1 MKAGALASQQT
12 PWKRKAFKSHSR
24 FYSSPG
30 FTLHRFSQHFK
41 GSIFVQPREECKL
54 ASCFQR
60 RDINPER
67 AAGLTEEV
75 ERRTRS
81 WGAKLE
87 SPYSARPA
95 LSAHTKGTAL
105 KPLQKGRATVPLS
118 MQTASYKYPP
128 RLEVQR
134 IQQLALKW
142 KLQLTEQASFSLSLP
157 EPRKELKG
165 PKASTTK
172 PVSKSPTTS
181 GWVAR
186 GELPL
191 SSILATEPFL
201 NSALRRGPLAMCSEG
216 RPGKLS
222 QEEAEGRL
230 RLRCPSGLFKSF
242 YILLKF
248 FTLQRLYGTQIQIQH
263 SSVTWLK
270 SGGSFQVKKKW
281 TLLFPSDLTQQ
292 MSLHRRENSH
302 LGGWQM
308 GEHWLLSRTHI
319 PWHLL
324 FFFSPQ
330 PLHLKTLLA

>member
-1 MKAGALASQQT
+1 MPSPREQSPRALQSKAFLHAWRLTLTISVLLRNTPFVFLNTNRHTHRESQLQRAGSCEMCEEKQPARWVTMKAGALASQQT
-12 PWKRKAFKSHSR
+12 PWKRKAFKPHSR

-67 AAGLTEEV
+67 AAGLTGEV

-81 WGAKLE
+81 WGAKRE
-87 SPYSARPA
+87 SPHSARPA

-118 MQTASYKYPP
+118 TQTASYKYPP

-134 IQQLALKW
+134 IQQLALEW

-172 PVSKSPTTS
+172 PVPKSPTTS

-201 NSALRRGPLAMCSEG
+201 TVP
-216 RPGKLS
+216 
-222 QEEAEGRL
+222 
-230 RLRCPSGLFKSF
+230 
-242 YILLKF
+242 
-248 FTLQRLYGTQIQIQH
+248 
-263 SSVTWLK
+263 
-270 SGGSFQVKKKW
+270 
-281 TLLFPSDLTQQ
+281 
-292 MSLHRRENSH
+292 
-302 LGGWQM
+302 
-308 GEHWLLSRTHI
+308 
-319 PWHLL
+319 
-324 FFFSPQ
+324 
-330 PLHLKTLLA
+330 